1 MTQLALPAA
10 PPRAAA
16 VAVPGLFAGAVFMS
30 AALVFLVE
38 PMMGK
43 LILPLLGG
51 SPAVWNTSL
60 AFFQAALLV
69 GYAYAHGL
77 QRLAPSVRMQAV
89 LHVAVLLAAALTL
102 PLKLSA
108 VMGEPSATGA
118 PALWLVGV
126 LALSI
131 GAPFAALSATAPL
144 LQAWYARTR
153 PGAGGENPYVLYAAS
168 NLGSLLAL
176 LAYPALVEPLL
187 TLSAQRALWTG
198 GYGLFVVLAAGLALF
213 VARAGGRGAIPAA
226 ARPTPWRDRLT
237 WVALAAVPSSLM
249 LGTTSHITTDVA
261 SAPFLWVVPL
271 GLYLLTFVIAFQAR
285 PLLDRERALLWQA
298 PAAAACA
305 VLLPFPAGSWPLQLS
320 VHLAAFFL
328 TALVCHQAL
337 AARRPAPEKLT
348 EFYLLMSLGGVIG
361 GGFNAFLAPAIFNQ
375 VWEYPIAL
383 ALAGFAR
390 PWGAGAPK
398 RWEIAT
404 FLAGLVAAGAAV
416 ALANLPAPGS
426 ALAFA
431 CLAVVLASAFVL
443 RDRAPMFV
451 ALLAA
456 ALLAGEFG
464 AHFLKTVE
472 VRRSFFGVH
481 KVTEL
486 KTPDGEPVRLLFNGT
501 TVHGAQLMNPA
512 DACRPLTY
520 YAPQTPIGQVFTA
533 MTQGPQPLRIGAVG
547 LGAGAVAAYTRPGDT
562 LRFFEIDP
570 AVLAVARD
578 SGAFSYLTRC
588 AHGAVDYRLGDA
600 RLTLAREPAGAFDLL
615 LIDAFSSDS
624 VPTHLLTVEAMRSYL
639 DKLAPGGVLL
649 LHLTNRNLEL
659 TGPAAAV
666 VKAAGAASLQQLF
679 TPTKAMG
686 PSPKVTPSGVMAVA
700 RTPADLARLAAD
712 PRWTAT
718 DPGRS
723 RAWSDD
729 YTNILGAL
737 LAHMAKR

>member
-1 MTQLALPAA
+1 MTEMAIPA
-10 PPRAAA
+10 PRAAA
-16 VAVPGLFAGAVFMS
+16 AVPGLFAGAVFMS

-77 QRLAPSVRMQAV
+77 QRWVRSAKVQAMVHVGV
-89 LHVAVLLAAALTL
+89 LIAAALTL
-102 PLKLSA
+102 PLRLSDL
-108 VMGEPSATGA
+108 MGEPPATGA
-118 PALWLVGV
+118 PAVWLVGM
-126 LALSI
+126 LTLSI

-153 PGAGGENPYVLYAAS
+153 GGGENPYVLYAAS

-187 TLSAQRALWTG
+187 TLSVQRGLWTG
-198 GYGLFVVLAAGLALF
+198 GYGLFVLLAGGLALF
-213 VARAGGRGAIPAA
+213 VAKAGGDAPTAA
-226 ARPTPWRDRLT
+226 VVRTAATPWRDRLI
-237 WVALAAVPSSLM
+237 WVALAALPSSLM

-271 GLYLLTFVIAFQAR
+271 GLYLLTFVIAFQAK
-285 PLLDRERALLWQA
+285 PLINRERGLLWQA
-298 PAAAACA
+298 PAACACA
-305 VLLPFPAGSWPLQLS
+305 VLLPFPGGSWPLQLS

-348 EFYLLMSLGGVIG
+348 EFYLLMSVGGVIG
-361 GGFNAFLAPAIFNQ
+361 GGFNAFLAPVIFNQ
-375 VWEYPIAL
+375 VWEYPAAL
-383 ALAGFAR
+383 ALAGLAR
-390 PWGAGAPK
+390 PWGVGTPR
-398 RWEIAT
+398 RWEIAA
-404 FLAGLVAAGAAV
+404 FVLGLVAAGAAV
-416 ALANLPAPGS
+416 VLANMPAPGS

-431 CLAVVLASAFVL
+431 CLAVVLSGAFLL
-443 RDRAPMFV
+443 RDRAPMF
-451 ALLAA
+451 AGLLAA
-456 ALLAGEFG
+456 ALLAGELG
-464 AHFLKTVE
+464 AHFLDVVE

-481 KVTEL
+481 KVTDL
-486 KTPDGEPVRLLFNGT
+486 QDPAGRPIRLLFNGT
-501 TVHGAQLMNPA
+501 TVHGAQLRAPA
-512 DACRPLTY
+512 EVCRPLTY
-520 YAPQTPIGQVFTA
+520 YSPYTPIGQVFGALTRP
-533 MTQGPQPLRIGAVG
+533 GEKPIRIGAVG
-547 LGAGAVAAYTRPGDT
+547 LGAGAVAAFTRPGDT
-562 LRFFEIDP
+562 MRFFEIDP

-578 SGAFSYLTRC
+578 SGSFSYLTKC
-588 AHGAVDYRLGDA
+588 AHGVVDYRLGDA

-639 DKLAPGGVLL
+639 DKLAPGGILL

-666 VKAAGAASLQQLF
+666 AKAVGAASLQQLF
-679 TPTKAMG
+679 TPTRQMG
-686 PSPKVTPSGVMAVA
+686 PSPEVTPSGVMMVA
-700 RTPADLARLAAD
+700 RTEADLARFKAD
-712 PRWTAT
+712 KRWTAT
-718 DPGRS
+718 NPGAS
-723 RAWSDD
+723 RPWSDD

-737 LAHMAKR
+737 LAHIGK

>member
-1 MTQLALPAA
+1 MTDMAIPA
-10 PPRAAA
+10 PRAAA
-16 VAVPGLFAGAVFMS
+16 LPGLFAGAVFMS

-60 AFFQAALLV
+60 AFFQIALLV

-77 QRLAPSVRMQAV
+77 QRWIRSVRAQAV
-89 LHVAVLLAAALTL
+89 IHVAVLLAAALTL
-102 PLKLSA
+102 PLRLSA
-108 VMGEPSATGA
+108 VMGEPPAAGM
-118 PALWLVGV
+118 PALWLMGM
-126 LALSI
+126 LTLSI

-153 PGAGGENPYVLYAAS
+153 GGEQNPYVLYAAS

-176 LAYPALVEPLL
+176 LAYPAIVEPLL
-187 TLSAQRALWTG
+187 TLSAQRGLWSG
-198 GYGLFVVLAAGLALF
+198 GYGLFVLLAGGLALF
-213 VARAGGRGAIPAA
+213 VARTGGDAPVKAVVRTA
-226 ARPTPWRDRLT
+226 PTPWGDRLV

-261 SAPFLWVVPL
+261 SAPFLWVAPL

-285 PLLDRERALLWQA
+285 PLINRERALLWQA
-298 PAAAACA
+298 PAACACV
-305 VLLPFPAGSWPLQLS
+305 VLLPFPGGSWPLQLS
-320 VHLAAFFL
+320 VHLVAFFL

-348 EFYLLMSLGGVIG
+348 EFYLLMSVGGVIG
-361 GGFNAFLAPAIFNQ
+361 GGFNAFLAPMLFNY

-383 ALAGFAR
+383 ALAGLAR
-390 PWGAGAPK
+390 PWGTGRPR
-398 RWEIAT
+398 RWEIAA
-404 FLAGLVAAGAAV
+404 LAGGLAAAAV
-416 ALANLPAPGS
+416 ALALGNLPEPGS
-426 ALAFA
+426 AFAFA
-431 CLAVVLASAFVL
+431 ALAVALSAAFLL
-443 RDRAPMFV
+443 RDRGPMF
-451 ALLAA
+451 AGLLAA
-456 ALLAGEFG
+456 ALLAGELG
-464 AHFLKTVE
+464 ADFLNV
-472 VRRSFFGVH
+472 VDLRRSFFGVH
-481 KVTEL
+481 KVTDMVD
-486 KTPDGEPVRLLFNGT
+486 PAMRPVRLLFNGT
-501 TVHGAQLMNPA
+501 TVHGAQMRPPA
-512 DACRPLTY
+512 NVCQPMSY
-520 YAPQTPIGQVFTA
+520 YSPHTPIGQVFTA
-533 MTQGPQPLRIGAVG
+533 LTAPGAPPLRIGTVG
-547 LGAGAVAAYTRPGDT
+547 LGAGAVAAFTRPGDS

-578 SGAFSYLTRC
+578 SGSFSYLTTC

-615 LIDAFSSDS
+615 LIDAFSSDA

-666 VKAAGAASLQQLF
+666 AREIGAASLQQLF
-679 TPTKAMG
+679 TPTRQMG
-686 PSPKVTPSGVMAVA
+686 PSPEVTPSGVMMLA
-700 RTPADLARLAAD
+700 RTEADLARFKAD

-718 DPGRS
+718 DPGGS
-723 RAWSDD
+723 RPWSDD

-737 LAHMAKR
+737 VAHMGK